1 MPEQR
6 DEVAPGEV
14 GEGPPGGELHVQ
26 PGLDLPRSP
35 GRPGLQGWGLAHQA
49 VDLVQSDKQVNK
61 VRKVKIMINKKK
73 IKSIEIGPDTIDRRV
88 SVMVGILP
96 LAAGHG
102 REHFLFLVIVEARPE
117 QFASL
122 STGYEVEEGVGQ
134 ILVRARYHKVQ
145 TCQI

>member
-1 MPEQR
+1 
-6 DEVAPGEV
+6 
-14 GEGPPGGELHVQ
+14 
-26 PGLDLPRSP
+26 
-35 GRPGLQGWGLAHQA
+35 
-49 VDLVQSDKQVNK
+49 
-61 VRKVKIMINKKK
+61 
-73 IKSIEIGPDTIDRRV
+73 
-88 SVMVGILP
+88 MVGILP

-134 ILVRARYHKVQ
+134 ILVIARYHKVQ